1 MEHLMVNILISTGYL
16 VGMGLLL
23 SALLVIAEKNILN
36 FGPCT
41 IDINNGEK
49 KLNVN
54 GGGSLLS
61 ILARE
66 SIFIPSACGG
76 RGSCAYCKVVVKS
89 GGGNLSPV
97 EEPYLSA
104 EERKRN
110 TRLSCQVKVRND
122 IAIEIPREYFSVR
135 KYQGKLVSKRA
146 LTHDIFELR
155 IELLEPKDINF
166 IAGQYMQLESKE
178 YKGRESVIRAYSL
191 SSVPSD
197 KNHIELI
204 IRRVPDGICTTWVF
218 DYLKEGQDV
227 RLSGPYGEFQLKPT
241 NAPILFIAG
250 GSGMAPIWSM
260 LRDMRE
266 KGIKRKAHYF
276 FGALSQKDL
285 FFLDEMKQLE
295 KELFDYRFVPAL
307 SKEPDDSNWTGERG
321 IITEVV
327 KKYIPDTSGHEG
339 YLCGS
344 PGMIDACIKALSGN
358 GMPVEKIYYDKFA

>member
-1 MEHLMVNILISTGYL
+1 MEQLMVNILIATGFL
-16 VGMGLLL
+16 AGMGLLL
-23 SALLVIAEKNILN
+23 SALLVIAEKSILN

-41 IDINNGEK
+41 IDINNSEK
-49 KLNVN
+49 ILKVK

-76 RGSCAYCKVVVKS
+76 RGSCAYCKVIVKN
-89 GGGNLSPV
+89 GGGPVSPV
-97 EEPYLSA
+97 EEPYLSD

-122 IAIEIPREYFSVR
+122 ISIEIPREYFSVR
-135 KYQGKLVSKRA
+135 KYRGKLISKRP

-155 IELLEPKDINF
+155 IELLEPREITF
-166 IAGQYMQLESKE
+166 TAGQYIQLKSKE
-178 YKGRESVIRAYSL
+178 YKGRESVIRAYSM

-197 KNHIELI
+197 KNHVELI
-204 IRRVPDGICTTWVF
+204 IRRVPDGICTTWIF
-218 DYLKEGQDV
+218 DYLEEGQNV
-227 RLSGPYGEFQLKPT
+227 GLSGPYGEFKLQPT
-241 NAPILFIAG
+241 DSPILFIAG

-276 FGALSQKDL
+276 FGALTQKDL
-285 FFLDEMKQLE
+285 FFLDELRQLE
-295 KELFDYRFVPAL
+295 RELPDFKFIPSL
-307 SKEPDDSNWTGERG
+307 SREPENSNWTGERG
-321 IITEVV
+321 IITDVV
-327 KKYIPDTSGHEG
+327 KKYIPDTSGYEA

-344 PGMIDACIKALSGN
+344 PGMIDACIKALTST